1 MNPLALA
8 ILALAVTQ
16 APPARST
23 FSLERLPE
31 CGVDKHA
38 PKCALAPLCKDPVL
52 SCRPPHW
59 SESLHTW
66 VRYESRPGA
75 LKRYRAIAEA
85 IADTAEGLVNC
96 KGSKDSSCEE
106 LGWPDNAR
114 QLAIAALTVAIHESS
129 LREDVESGRLRGASG
144 EACLVQVMPKQA
156 PRYAS
161 WLTPEQRDQIAKQPK
176 EREAFA
182 QTLVGST
189 PEALRRCFEIG
200 MRMLA
205 RSRLACSRAP
215 KGWDYGMFSMYGTG
229 TSCSAPGIAT
239 SRLNMYRKLLQTVPR
254 LSEKDARTL
263 GIDTTPANKTPKT
276 PPAARSDR
284 TLAAVERRGHG
295 ALPTR
300 ASRRGE
306 LRLVPNQGRSCRD
319 NRTALTHLPWGPDP
333 PTCSLAA

>member
-38 PKCALAPLCKDPVL
+38 PKCPLAPLCKDPIL

-59 SESLHTW
+59 SESLHAW

-75 LKRYRAIAEA
+75 LKRYRDIAEA
-85 IADTAEGLVNC
+85 IADTAERLVKC
-96 KGSKDSSCEE
+96 KGSKDSSCAE
-106 LGWPDNAR
+106 LEWPDNAR
-114 QLAIAALTVAIHESS
+114 HLAIAALTVAIHESS

-144 EACLVQVMPKQA
+144 EACLVQIMPNQA

-161 WLTPEQRDQIAKQPK
+161 WLTPEQRDRIAKAPK

-182 QTLVGST
+182 QTLLGNT
-189 PEALRRCFEIG
+189 PEALGRCFEIG

-239 SRLNMYRKLLQTVPR
+239 PRLNMYRKLLHMVPR
-254 LSEKDARTL
+254 LSDKDARTL
-263 GIDTTPANKTPKT
+263 GIDVAPADQTPK
-276 PPAARSDR
+276 PPRTNPSDR
-284 TLAAVERRGHG
+284 TLAAVAPRDQAPFPRRGPRLG
-295 ALPTR
+295 EVWLVPTR
-300 ASRRGE
+300 K
-306 LRLVPNQGRSCRD
+306 RSCRS
-319 NRTALTHLPWGPDP
+319 NRTALMHLPWGPDP
-333 PTCSLAA
+333 PTWSLAA